1 MITTMDN
8 SNIQGNLR
16 ISSGINS
23 SDTGDGSL
31 LTDTIQEN
39 TASSGVS
46 LLSDVFV
53 DNTNSTGAK
62 LTFVNNLDE
71 TAVLQMNSSTN
82 SSGAGVSTFNLTSNT
97 VALRNNSS
105 KGLTIQ
111 PTTGDITVDST
122 TDSIDDST
130 GSVILNGGLLVKKSM
145 NVKDEIHGLDGI
157 HEFVNTSFGDN
168 VVDVQNTNIGGY
180 SSLNFKD
187 NSGSIKLRVGYG
199 NSTVSSPLNSAAFV
213 QSSNGSSLLLRAND
227 TDTIKLNT
235 DATIDM
241 YNTTASTSASSGG
254 LRIYGGLGIINTT
267 DAVSSTNGGS
277 LTAAGGVA
285 IAKKLFVGSDT
296 YINGILD
303 MNNNQI
309 INLSSPVS
317 ANDAVNKGY
326 LDNTIDDLR
335 IKKNVRVAST
345 VALTLSTDFE
355 AGDTI
360 DGVVLV
366 QGDRILIKNQSSGVE
381 NGIYIVNASGAP
393 SRAPDM
399 PAGSSAASIF
409 TIVQQG
415 TLNADTLWICAN
427 NTGSD
432 TVNTDSLVFVQIQG
446 GGGGGTY
453 FAGTGLTLTGDT
465 FSVNASQTQITGLGT
480 ISTGTWN
487 ASTITV
493 PYGGTGD
500 TSFTATGVLLGN
512 GTSAIYAG
520 TGITYATSTLTLPK
534 IISNDTTATTTSA
547 TGSILVSGGI
557 GISNTTDAVS
567 ATNGG
572 TITTAGGVAIAK
584 KLFVGTDLSIGGNV
598 VSGTWNGST
607 ITVPYGGTG
616 ATTLTSTGVLV
627 GNGTGAVSA
636 GSGITYATSTLTL
649 PKIISNDSTAT
660 TSLSTGAVLLSGG
673 LGISNTTDAVSAT
686 NGGTITTAGGVAIAK
701 KLFVGTDL
709 SIGGNVVS
717 GTWNGSTITVP
728 YGGTGATTLTST
740 GVLVGNGTGAVS
752 AGSGITYAT
761 STLTLPKIISNDS
774 TATTSMS
781 TGAVLLSGGLGISNT
796 TDATS
801 STNGGTITTAG
812 GVAIAKKLFVG
823 TDLSIGGNVVSG
835 VWTASTINVPYG
847 GTGDTSFTA
856 TGVLLGNGTSAIYAG
871 TGITYATSTLTLPK
885 IISNDSTATTS
896 SITGAVLL
904 SGGLGI
910 SNTTDAVSATNGGTI
925 TTAGGVAIAKKLFVG
940 TDLSVGG
947 NVVSGV
953 WTASTITVPYGGT
966 GDTSFT
972 ATGVLLGNGT
982 SAIYAGTGITYATS
996 TLTLPKIISNDSTA
1010 TTSLSTGSI
1019 LVSGGI
1025 GISNTTDAVSA
1036 TNGGTITTA
1045 GGVAIAKKLFV
1056 GSSADFGSFID
1067 ISSISPPSNP
1077 SSGYSRLYV
1086 DNSDGFLKRKNSSG
1100 VVKTYNP
1107 NTSKGD
1113 IMTHDGTNDI
1123 RLPVG
1128 TLNQVL
1134 FSDSTLSSGVGWRD
1148 LSTETAATNP
1158 ESSKYFEAYVSANQT
1173 LSGTYEDILFESTR
1187 TVSTDVFTRVGSST
1201 IRFEASG
1208 TYIVMARLSIDIS
1221 SGSSNIE
1228 ASMKLILDNDD
1239 DTYIDIPGT
1248 TSYCNC
1254 TSGSFPTGNMSTF
1267 CILTPT
1273 ENQKL
1278 KVQCRRDTGTSTI
1291 QTLPNACNIIIFKA
1305 GIDLSDNSK
1314 YFNIYSNT
1322 TSTLSGTFADIPI
1335 GVTRLTDSPYG
1346 FTNGTA
1352 PVSILEN
1359 GKYIITYGVGCDKTS
1374 GTDRSISESRLMLSD
1389 SNGLNFAQV
1398 DGSLI
1403 YTYHF
1408 TNGYSASSSNY
1419 SCLQLVSGQ
1428 ILKIQSRIYSGSN
1441 LRTGSGLTH
1450 FGAVKLQSTT
1460 SGQSTPKFLNISNTG
1475 NVSITNSY
1483 TDLTFDTNDLVD
1495 TVYSHVVSSEEID
1508 ILEEGK
1514 YIIML
1519 SFSGEITTSTDSVS
1533 QIRFQVDNGDGYTE
1547 IEASKSGAYHYNATI
1562 NRNSSTSFFTLNMSS
1577 TSKIKAQ
1584 AIRSYG
1590 TQTMR
1595 SVANG
1600 INLSLVKLDGVEE
1613 PVNSLIKFGTFYRY
1627 NESLGNTSTTSTTY
1641 IDKLTLTTDVILDGY
1656 YRIGIFY
1663 TCAMT
1668 SNNGSMSVLVL
1679 EDNSITVFEN
1689 TFVISSNNVDD
1700 TSPFYS
1706 PKEVYLTAGIHNF
1719 KIQFKS
1725 VSGTAN
1731 IRDAKIE
1738 FWRVK

>member
-557 GISNTTDAVS
+557 
-567 ATNGG
+567 
-572 TITTAGGVAIAK
+572 
-584 KLFVGTDLSIGGNV
+584 
-598 VSGTWNGST
+598 
-607 ITVPYGGTG
+607 
-616 ATTLTSTGVLV
+616 
-627 GNGTGAVSA
+627 
-636 GSGITYATSTLTL
+636 
-649 PKIISNDSTAT
+649 
-660 TSLSTGAVLLSGG
+660 
-673 LGISNTTDAVSAT
+673 GISNTTDAVSAT

-1428 ILKIQSRIYSGSN
+1428 ILKIQSRIYTGSN